1 MNTIM
6 TLFKETYQPIGPGRD
21 MDPWMWGWG
30 HHMGFF
36 SIIMMALFWI
46 AVIIAVIFLIRWL
59 AASTSH
65 RDREAKSGESA
76 LEILK
81 IRYAKGEINKEEFE
95 AKKKDLG
102 Y

>member
-1 MNTIM
+1 MNMMIA
-6 TLFKETYQPIGPGRD
+6 LFEETFLPPGSGRD
-21 MDPWMWGWG
+21 IDPWVWTWSY
-30 HHMGFF
+30 HMGFF
-36 SIIMMALFWI
+36 SMIMMGLFWI
-46 AVIIAVIFLIRWL
+46 AVIIGIIFLIRWL

-65 RDREAKSGESA
+65 RNRELRSEDSA

-95 AKKKDLG
+95 QKKKDLG

>member
-1 MNTIM
+1 MM
-6 TLFKETYQPIGPGRD
+6 LALFNETFLPPGSGRD
-21 MDPWMWGWG
+21 MGPWMWGWG
-30 HHMGFF
+30 FHMGFF
-36 SIIMMALFWI
+36 SLIMMAIFWI
-46 AVIIAVIFLIRWL
+46 VVIIGIIFLIRWL

-65 RDREAKSGESA
+65 RNRETRAENSA

-95 AKKKDLG
+95 QKKKDLG